1 MDTSR
6 QTIWRSLLSPVFV
19 VSAFIVA
26 GMAIGLR
33 PVVGA
38 LREHYRK
45 ESISLRRPL
54 AEFDFF
60 RLPSFRE
67 GKMELGF
74 KIPYQ
79 DIGTDEL
86 MIRPVLEKGGGA
98 GSRPTLLFV
107 TYYSDPDDTVPHT
120 PDVCYRQGGAVI
132 MGLSTIKLDVP
143 GLEGQEKQIEV
154 RLVRARQPQTD
165 RAIIFVFYANGRFYV
180 DRNQVRWSI
189 TWPGYKYVYFSKIE
203 ATATFPR
210 GSDASEAIE
219 RCKKLMSEVVPVLLA
234 EHYPRTEDLKRR

>member
-54 AEFDFF
+54 EEFDFF

-67 GKMELGF
+67 GKTDPGF

-86 MIRPVLEKGGGA
+86 IIRPVQEKGDGA
-98 GSRPTLLFV
+98 GARGVTLFV
-107 TYYSDPDDTVPHT
+107 TYYSDPDDRVPHT

-132 MGLSTIKLDVP
+132 MDLRTITLEVP
-143 GLEGQEKQIEV
+143 ELPGKDKQIEA
-154 RLVRARQPQTD
+154 RLVMARQPQTD

-189 TWPGYKYVYFSKIE
+189 AWPGYKYVYFSKIE
-203 ATATFPR
+203 VTAAFPR
-210 GSDASEAIE
+210 GAGASEAIA
-219 RCKKLMSEVVPVLLA
+219 RCKKLMREAVPVLLA